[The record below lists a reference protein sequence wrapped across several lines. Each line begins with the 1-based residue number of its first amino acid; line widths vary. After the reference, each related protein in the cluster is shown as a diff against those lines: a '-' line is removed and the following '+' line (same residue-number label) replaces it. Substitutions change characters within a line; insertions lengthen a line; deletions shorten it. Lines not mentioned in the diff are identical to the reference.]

1 MWLYLIEEK
10 RMFSQANLKPLLI
23 KTSQRNDLSGTIH
36 SAGYE
41 FCRAAALH
49 RPASVEKL
57 TAIHAAKFPVTCLWR
72 L

>member
-23 KTSQRNDLSGTIH
+23 KTSQRNDLSGTLY

-41 FCRAAALH
+41 SYRAAALH
-49 RPASVEKL
+49 RPASVEKF
-57 TAIHAAKFPVTCLWR
+57 TRIHAAQFLITCPWR